1 MKWLI
6 LFSIVIVSWP
16 MLAQVRV
23 PDEIVANALELLSEN
38 DVELNDQSQLFDELL
53 DLYTNPVK
61 INGARREEIEKLIF
75 LSDFQIHQ
83 MLDFIQSY
91 GPVYSRYQLQ
101 GLSGFSPSL
110 IELMMNFVSL
120 EVEEEKGYTKKYING
135 QILLRDMFDLENAKG
150 YAQADS
156 GNSYYLGNK
165 HHMYMKVK
173 LNYGNHFSG
182 GLTLDK
188 DPGEPVFTKEQPGFD
203 FMSGHVLY
211 NGSGWLKTLVVGDY
225 HANFGQGLA
234 MWSGTN
240 LGKGSDVLQVRK
252 RGERIKR
259 YSSANESLFLRG
271 VAGVIQ
277 IRNMELALFAS
288 SKKRD
293 AGIVFDS
300 VYRQSVAVSLPE
312 TGYHRTLS
320 EREMKNTLGQHI
332 GGANLYYRWQDLSVS
347 MGGYFHNLDV
357 DSIAVKGLYKQQN
370 YLVSQSRNF
379 WLSYNYGRYNYI
391 LFGEMAADQ
400 NGDIALLNGVQVRP
414 AGNVSLSLLHRIFS
428 KKYFSDWMNAFSE
441 SSTVTG
447 ESGFYCG
454 LVAHPV
460 SNLELSAY
468 VDIFKFSWL
477 RYNIDKPSAGYEFS
491 LRTDLQVNSNFKV
504 YLRYR
509 EKEKQE
515 NVSIED
521 SPSYSLAT
529 YNLKRLRTDA
539 EFQPDENWRFRF
551 RIEKSFYQKEGESDS
566 NGFLALTDVNYS
578 TNNQILSCWLRYVIF
593 DTDDYDSRIYTYE
606 NDLLYNFYSPSFQ
619 EEGSRFYFLT
629 ALRINNYVR
638 CWLKF
643 SQTWYADKQEIGS
656 GLQTIQGNT
665 RTNLKI
671 QLQIKF

>member
-1 MKWLI
+1 MKRLI
-6 LFSIVIVSWP
+6 LFSIIIVSLP
-16 MLAQVRV
+16 VLAQVKV

-38 DVELNDQSQLFDELL
+38 DVELNDQSQMFDELL
-53 DLYTNPVK
+53 DLYANPVQ
-61 INGARREEIEKLIF
+61 INGAKREEFEKLIF
-75 LSDFQIHQ
+75 LSDFQIQQ

-91 GPVYSRYQLQ
+91 GPVYSKFQLQ

-110 IELMMNFVSL
+110 IETMMNFVSL
-120 EVEEEKGYTKKYING
+120 EVREEKGDTKNDING

-173 LNYGNHFSG
+173 LNYGDRFSG
-182 GLTLDK
+182 GITLDK
-188 DPGEPVFTKEQPGFD
+188 DPGEPIFTKKQPGFD
-203 FMSGHVLY
+203 FMSGHILY
-211 NGSGWLKTLVVGDY
+211 NGGNWLKTLVVGDY

-252 RGERIKR
+252 RGERIKK
-259 YSSANESLFLRG
+259 YSSANEFLFLRG

-277 IRNMELALFAS
+277 IRNLELALFAS

-293 AGIVFDS
+293 ANILYDS
-300 VYRQSVAVSLPE
+300 VYHQSVAVSLPE

-320 EREMKNTLGQHI
+320 ERETKNTLGQHVR
-332 GGANLYYRWQDLSVS
+332 GANLYYRWQDLALS
-347 MGGYFHNLDV
+347 MGGYFQYLDV
-357 DSIAVKGLYKQQN
+357 DSIAVNDLYKKQN

-391 LFGEMAADQ
+391 LFGEIASDQ
-400 NGDIALLNGVQVRP
+400 DGDIALLNGVQLRP
-414 AGNVSLSLLHRIFS
+414 AGNVSLSMLYRMFS
-428 KKYFSDWMNAFSE
+428 KKYSSDWMNAFSE
-441 SSTVTG
+441 SSAVTG

-454 LVAHPV
+454 VIVHPL

-468 VDIFKFSWL
+468 ADVFKFSWL
-477 RYNIDKPSAGYEFS
+477 RYNIDKPSTGYEFS
-491 LRTDLQVNSNFKV
+491 MRADLQVNTNFKV

-515 NVSIED
+515 NVSID
-521 SPSYSLAT
+521 GSPSNSLGT
-529 YNLKRLRTDA
+529 YNLKRLRANA

-551 RIEKSFYQKEGESDS
+551 RVEKSLYQKEGESAS

-578 TNNQILSCWLRYVIF
+578 TTNQFLSCWLRYVVF

-629 ALRINNYVR
+629 ALRINNHVR
-638 CWLKF
+638 CWMKF
-643 SQTWYADKQEIGS
+643 AQTWYADKQEIGS